1 MDIEATVTSPTDKE
15 LKLRAKW
22 LLVWLQATGYL
33 RRGDA
38 GPTAPLNQR
47 LRRTPMQQTDS
58 ARSLQEV
65 VYQRELIGREVR
77 PIQKRKLCPLHDGS
91 IVDLAHSPGEYCDR
105 CVGDRV
111 HK

>member
-38 GPTAPLNQR
+38 GPTAPLNQH
-47 LRRTPMQQTDS
+47 LRRTPMQETD
-58 ARSLQEV
+58 E
-65 VYQRELIGREVR
+65 REAC
-77 PIQKRKLCPLHDGS
+77 KKLS
-91 IVDLAHSPGEYCDR
+91 TKEN
-105 CVGDRV
+105 
-111 HK
+111 